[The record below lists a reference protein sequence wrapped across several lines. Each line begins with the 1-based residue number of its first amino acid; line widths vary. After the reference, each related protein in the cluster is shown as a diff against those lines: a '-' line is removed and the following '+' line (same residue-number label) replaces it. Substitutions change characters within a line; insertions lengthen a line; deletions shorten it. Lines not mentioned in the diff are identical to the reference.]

1 MNKKQLHD
9 TFFLLFCLFNKTY
22 IAEQYFPRNQLTML
36 REEIWDR
43 VVSHQS
49 APGVKGCIGLAPIF
63 ISRSVLHS
71 GKRRSGTE

>member
-9 TFFLLFCLFNKTY
+9 TFFLLFCLFNKSY
-22 IAEQYFPRNQLTML
+22 IAEQYFPQNQLTIL
-36 REEIWDR
+36 TEENCDR

-49 APGVKGCIGLAPIF
+49 DPGVKGSFGLAPIF

>member
-9 TFFLLFCLFNKTY
+9 TFFLLFCPFNKSY
-22 IAEQYFPRNQLTML
+22 IAEQYFHQYQLRILT
-36 REEIWDR
+36 EENCDR
-43 VVSHQS
+43 ILSHQS
-49 APGVKGCIGLAPIF
+49 GPGVEGCIGLAPIF